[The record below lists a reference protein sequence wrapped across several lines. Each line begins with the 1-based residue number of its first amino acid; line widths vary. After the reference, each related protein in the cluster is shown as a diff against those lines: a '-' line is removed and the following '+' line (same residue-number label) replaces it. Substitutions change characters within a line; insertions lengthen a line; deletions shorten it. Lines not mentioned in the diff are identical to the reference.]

1 MNVNL
6 AAAWRGHLKGLFKM
20 LINTRYVENSR
31 PYLGPELRPHFLL
44 TQLQMK
50 GSALAAWVGPCDVKT
65 EHLVDW
71 EDRLANDS
79 IKAEK
84 MIHFL
89 GEFFGITLREGVFLQ
104 RLLMSIMREV
114 LTDFLRDE
122 VRISAAGLL
131 NSLRRDGDDLF
142 LLERKLSVS
151 IVTASPVSVLLHA
164 GINVDPS
171 GAPVPAIGLDEL
183 KIDAARFA
191 KEVLKRFENE
201 WQSIEWAC
209 TKVRPVV

>member
-1 MNVNL
+1 M
-6 AAAWRGHLKGLFKM
+6 AIKTLF
-20 LINTRYVENSR
+20 LESPLR
-31 PYLGPELRPHFLL
+31 PYNGPELRPHFLL
-44 TQLQMK
+44 TQLQLQ

-79 IKAEK
+79 IRAEK

-89 GEFFGITLREGVFLQ
+89 GEFFGVTLREGVFIQ
-104 RLLMSIMREV
+104 RLLMAIMGEI
-114 LTDFLRDE
+114 LRDE
-122 VRISAAGLL
+122 LRISIAAAGSPGLQVHERAL
-131 NSLRRDGDDLF
+131 ATLRRDGDDLF

-183 KIDAARFA
+183 QIDVTRFT

-201 WQSIEWAC
+201 WESMEWAC
-209 TKVRPVV
+209 TKVRPVM

>member
-1 MNVNL
+1 MPITTQ
-6 AAAWRGHLKGLFKM
+6 F
-20 LINTRYVENSR
+20 VESPLR
-31 PYLGPELRPHFLL
+31 PYYGPELRPHFLL
-44 TQLQMK
+44 TQLKLQ
-50 GSALAAWVGPCDVKT
+50 GSALAAWVGPCEVKT
-65 EHLVDW
+65 DHLVDW
-71 EDRLANDS
+71 EDRLAEDS
-79 IKAEK
+79 IRAEK

-104 RLLMSIMREV
+104 RLLMSIMGEV
-114 LTDFLRDE
+114 LRDE
-122 VRISAAGLL
+122 LRISTAAASAPDLRVRAL
-131 NSLRRDGDDLF
+131 ASLRRDGDDLF

-164 GINVDPS
+164 GINVDPT

-183 KIDAARFA
+183 QIDVARFT

-201 WQSIEWAC
+201 WKSIEWAC